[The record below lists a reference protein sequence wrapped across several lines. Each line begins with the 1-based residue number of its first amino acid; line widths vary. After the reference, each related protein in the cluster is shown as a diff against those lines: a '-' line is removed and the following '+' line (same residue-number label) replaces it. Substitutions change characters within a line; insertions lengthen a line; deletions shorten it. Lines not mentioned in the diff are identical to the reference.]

1 MFTLR
6 KSAKP
11 IKNKNGLILN
21 SLITIASLS
30 IAVFCIGAF
39 VLRQAELEEKRIE
52 LERLTSECIEYEKQN
67 SEYESILNETDERA
81 YIERIASEVLGYA
94 YPNERR
100 FYDSGN
106 GGN

>member
-1 MFTLR
+1 MK
-6 KSAKP
+6 KSP
-11 IKNKNGLILN
+11 IKNKNGLLLN
-21 SLITIASLS
+21 TLITVATLS
-30 IAVFCIGAF
+30 IAIFCVGAF
-39 VLRQAELEEKRIE
+39 VIRQAELEEKRLE
-52 LERLTSECIEYEKQN
+52 LERLTEECNELEKLN
-67 SEYESILNETDERA
+67 SEYESILNESDERA

>member
-1 MFTLR
+1 LK
-6 KSAKP
+6 KSP
-11 IKNKNGLILN
+11 IKNKNGLLLN
-21 SLITIASLS
+21 SLITVASLS

-52 LERLTSECIEYEKQN
+52 LQRLSDECIELEKQN
-67 SEYESILNETDERA
+67 SEYESILNESDERA

-100 FYDSGN
+100 FYDSGS